1 MLNYES
7 FLSLI
12 LEFLVIYNR
21 FLVPNNLTEDEEY
34 LANDAI
40 PMILEAL
47 RKFEFNSIKVYHSL
61 FIITSIDIPDP
72 TGEVAIQMQQ
82 KYLADAVMGNFTSMT
97 PGLTDVKKTIS
108 CLWKVLIEILTW
120 IVLEQI
126 CSVLFLKDPT
136 WELIRLTSPYESN
149 GFFYSF
155 EFDARNSLYTYL
167 FVGDRPP
174 IPHGNFF
181 LLAIFNPNY
190 LISHEILR
198 SFQ

>member
-97 PGLTDVKKTIS
+97 PGLTDVS
-108 CLWKVLIEILTW
+108 EI
-120 IVLEQI
+120 
-126 CSVLFLKDPT
+126 
-136 WELIRLTSPYESN
+136 
-149 GFFYSF
+149 
-155 EFDARNSLYTYL
+155 
-167 FVGDRPP
+167 
-174 IPHGNFF
+174 
-181 LLAIFNPNY
+181 
-190 LISHEILR
+190 
-198 SFQ
+198 